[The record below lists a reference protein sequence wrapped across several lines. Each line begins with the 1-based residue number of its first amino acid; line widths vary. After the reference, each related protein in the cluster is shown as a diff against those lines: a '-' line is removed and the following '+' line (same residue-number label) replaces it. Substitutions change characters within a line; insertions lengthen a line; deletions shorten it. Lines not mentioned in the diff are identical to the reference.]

1 MKNVGFIKMLFLFT
15 ALTFCVSYGY
25 GDSPHAPVRKKIST
39 NTITNL
45 KAVSN
50 ESNIVI
56 SYSVA
61 DGANNA
67 CIVVSDIMGNR
78 VKVVKLNDGKG
89 SVTLSKDVLDKAAGS
104 GMLNCSILV
113 NGNKVTSQSV
123 KLIN

>member
-1 MKNVGFIKMLFLFT
+1 
-15 ALTFCVSYGY
+15 
-25 GDSPHAPVRKKIST
+25 
-39 NTITNL
+39 
-45 KAVSN
+45 
-50 ESNIVI
+50 VI